1 MLSSNNRHRP
11 WLIFRR
17 YFSELLF
24 ECPCLFCF
32 PGAWRGCPHPPL
44 PVKQVKERAQAKTDL
59 CPLRL
64 KGVVHTCLVFLFCNV
79 ICLFFIAGK
88 QNKAK
93 HKNGI
98 VVFLWLVLPYLN
110 TSEPLSYSC
119 ETLLGSDIIHHN
131 HTISLTKELLGDA
144 SIPAGQA
151 AGSSK
156 FMGTAYIME
165 KCFFCLFTHV
175 QICECFVTA

>member
-24 ECPCLFCF
+24 ESPCLFCF
-32 PGAWRGCPHPPL
+32 PGAWRGCPHLPL
-44 PVKQVKERAQAKTDL
+44 PVKQVKERAQAKTAL
-59 CPLRL
+59 F
-64 KGVVHTCLVFLFCNV
+64 FLFFNV

-119 ETLLGSDIIHHN
+119 ETLLSSDIIHHN

-151 AGSSK
+151 GGSSK

-165 KCFFCLFTHV
+165 KYFFCLFTQV
-175 QICECFVTA
+175 KTCEGFVTA